1 MNISMPEPM
10 RAFVEAQ
17 AAAEN
22 YSTSEYVRHLIRQ
35 DEQHKVNHRRQ
46 LMSQLL
52 AISEAQIARGD
63 VSTITLD
70 QLFANVPIKNRATKK
85 KPK

>member
-22 YSTSEYVRHLIRQ
+22 YSTSEYVRHLIRSDQ
-35 DEQHKVNHRRQ
+35 ERAQQLRREQWG
-46 LMSQLL
+46 QLL
-52 AISEAQIARGD
+52 AISESQIARGD
-63 VSTITLD
+63 VSHITVDELI
-70 QLFANVPIKNRATKK
+70 ARSKSKITAKRKK
-85 KPK
+85 K